1 MALPLTTRASSRGHK
16 PRGGAPRRSPAGS
29 GVPVGSWRGW
39 SWARRLLAL
48 LIALL
53 FLVPFYWVFVI
64 SLQKGTTISSWPLD
78 LVPQWHW
85 ANYSRAWDLTTWPR
99 YFLNTVF
106 IAAATVLL
114 CLVTSVLAGFAF
126 GVLRFPGRKILM
138 GVILAVLMVPTVT
151 LIVPDFVIAN
161 ELHLLNTYWIQ
172 IIPFGSSVFGIFL
185 VRQFFLTM
193 PQEIMDAA
201 AVDGAGRLRI
211 LWHIGVPAVRPAL
224 LLIGINVFVTS
235 WNSFLWP
242 QIMVSNPS
250 YQPIEVGLASF
261 TTDNGTDWS
270 AMSAAVCFTTLPIML
285 LFLLLQ
291 RQFMRGAMT
300 AAGSVK

>member
-1 MALPLTTRASSRGHK
+1 MALPLAARASSRDHK
-16 PRGGAPRRSPAGS
+16 SRGGAPRRTRNG
-29 GVPVGSWRGW
+29 PVGAWRGW
-39 SWARRLLAL
+39 SWTRRLVAL
-48 LIALL
+48 VLALL

-64 SLQKGTTISSWPLD
+64 SVQNGTSISSWPLN

-99 YFLNTVF
+99 FFFNTIFV
-106 IAAATVLL
+106 AACTVLL
-114 CLVTSVLAGFAF
+114 VMITSVLAGYAF
-126 GVLRFPGRKILM
+126 GVLKFRGKKVLM
-138 GVILAVLMVPTVT
+138 GVILSVLMVPTVT
-151 LIVPDFVIAN
+151 LIVPDYVIAN
-161 ELHLLNTYWIQ
+161 QLHMLNTYWIQ

-201 AVDGAGRLRI
+201 SVDGAGRLRI

-224 LLIGINVFVTS
+224 LLIGINVFVAS

-242 QIMVSNPS
+242 QVMVNNPNL
-250 YQPIEVGLASF
+250 QPIEVGLASF

-270 AMSAAVCFTTLPIML
+270 AMSAAVCFTTIPIML
-285 LFLLLQ
+285 VFLLLQ
-291 RQFMRGAMT
+291 KQFIRGAMN
-300 AAGSVK
+300 ASGAVK

>member
-1 MALPLTTRASSRGHK
+1 
-16 PRGGAPRRSPAGS
+16 
-29 GVPVGSWRGW
+29 
-39 SWARRLLAL
+39 
-48 LIALL
+48 
-53 FLVPFYWVFVI
+53 VPFYWVFVI
-64 SLQKGTTISSWPLD
+64 SVQKGTTVSSWPLD

-99 YFLNTVF
+99 FFLNTVF
-106 IAAATVLL
+106 IAACTVVL
-114 CLVTSVLAGFAF
+114 CLVTSVLAGYAF
-126 GVLRFPGRKILM
+126 GVLKFPGKKIIM
-138 GVILAVLMVPTVT
+138 GLILSVLMVPTVT
-151 LIVPDFVIAN
+151 LIVPDYVIAN

-172 IIPFGSSVFGIFL
+172 ILPFGSSVFGIFL

-224 LLIGINVFVTS
+224 LLIGINVFVAS

-242 QIMVSNPS
+242 QIMVNNPS
-250 YQPIEVGLASF
+250 LQPIEVGLASF
-261 TTDNGTDWS
+261 STDNGTDWS
-270 AMSAAVCFTTLPIML
+270 AMSAAVCFTTIPIML
-285 LFLLLQ
+285 VFLLLQ
-291 RQFMRGAMT
+291 KQFIRGAMN

>member
-1 MALPLTTRASSRGHK
+1 MALPLSTRASSRGHK
-16 PRGGAPRRSPAGS
+16 PRGGAARRSSDG
-29 GVPVGSWRGW
+29 PVGSWRGW
-39 SWARRLLAL
+39 SWTRGLVALLLA
-48 LIALL
+48 AL

-64 SLQKGTTISSWPLD
+64 SVQKGTTISSWPLN

-99 YFLNTVF
+99 FFVNTVF
-106 IAAATVLL
+106 IAACTVLL

-126 GVLRFPGRKILM
+126 GVLRFPGKKILM
-138 GVILAVLMVPTVT
+138 GLILSVLMVPTVT

-211 LWHIGVPAVRPAL
+211 LWHVGVPAVRPAL
-224 LLIGINVFVTS
+224 LLIGINVFVGS
-235 WNSFLWP
+235 WNAFLWP
-242 QIMVSNPS
+242 QVMVSNPN

-270 AMSAAVCFTTLPIML
+270 AMSAAVCFTTIPIML
-285 LFLLLQ
+285 VFLLLQ
-291 RQFMRGAMT
+291 KQFIRGAMN

>member
-1 MALPLTTRASSRGHK
+1 MALPLSTRASSRGHK
-16 PRGGAPRRSPAGS
+16 SRGGAARRSADG
-29 GVPVGSWRGW
+29 PVGSWRGW
-39 SWARRLLAL
+39 SWTRRLVAL
-48 LIALL
+48 LLAAL

-64 SLQKGTTISSWPLD
+64 SVQNGTTISSWPLN

-99 YFLNTVF
+99 FFLNTVF
-106 IAAATVLL
+106 IAACTVLL

-126 GVLRFPGRKILM
+126 GVLRFPGKKILM
-138 GVILAVLMVPTVT
+138 GLILSVLMVPTVT

-224 LLIGINVFVTS
+224 LLIGINVFVGS
-235 WNSFLWP
+235 WNAFLWP
-242 QIMVSNPS
+242 QVMVSNPS

-270 AMSAAVCFTTLPIML
+270 AMSAAVCFTTIPIML
-285 LFLLLQ
+285 VFLLLQ
-291 RQFMRGAMT
+291 KQFIRGAMT

>member
-1 MALPLTTRASSRGHK
+1 MALPLSTRASSRGHK
-16 PRGGAPRRSPAGS
+16 LRGGAARRSAAG
-29 GVPVGSWRGW
+29 PVGSWRGW
-39 SWARRLLAL
+39 SWTRRLVAL
-48 LIALL
+48 LLAAL

-64 SLQKGTTISSWPLD
+64 SVQKGTTISSWPLN

-99 YFLNTVF
+99 FFVNTVF
-106 IAAATVLL
+106 IAGCTVLL
-114 CLVTSVLAGFAF
+114 CLVTSVLAGYAF
-126 GVLRFPGRKILM
+126 GVLRFPGKKILM
-138 GVILAVLMVPTVT
+138 GLILSVLMVPTVT

-193 PQEIMDAA
+193 PPEIMDAA

-211 LWHIGVPAVRPAL
+211 LWHVGVPAVRPAL
-224 LLIGINVFVTS
+224 LLIGINVFVGS
-235 WNSFLWP
+235 WNAFLWP
-242 QIMVSNPS
+242 QVMVSNPS

-270 AMSAAVCFTTLPIML
+270 AMSAAVCFTTIPIML
-285 LFLLLQ
+285 VFLLLQ
-291 RQFMRGAMT
+291 KQFIRGAMN

>member
-1 MALPLTTRASSRGHK
+1 MALPLSTRASSRGHK
-16 PRGGAPRRSPAGS
+16 SRGGAARRAPAG
-29 GVPVGSWRGW
+29 PVGSWRGW
-39 SWARRLLAL
+39 SWTRRLVAL
-48 LIALL
+48 LLAAL

-64 SLQKGTTISSWPLD
+64 SVQNGTTISSWPLN

-99 YFLNTVF
+99 FFANTVF
-106 IAAATVLL
+106 IAACTVLL
-114 CLVTSVLAGFAF
+114 CLVTSVLAGYAF
-126 GVLRFPGRKILM
+126 GVLRFPGKKILM
-138 GVILAVLMVPTVT
+138 GLILSVLMVPTVT

-161 ELHLLNTYWIQ
+161 ELHLLDTYWIQ

-201 AVDGAGRLRI
+201 SVDGAGRLRI

-224 LLIGINVFVTS
+224 LLIGINVFVGS
-235 WNSFLWP
+235 WNAFLWP
-242 QIMVSNPS
+242 QVMVSNPS

-270 AMSAAVCFTTLPIML
+270 AMSAAVCFTTIPIML
-285 LFLLLQ
+285 VFLLLQ
-291 RQFMRGAMT
+291 KQFIRGAMN